1 MYTEPLENFDILI
14 CPFIP
19 FGTCGWGLQLHTAII
34 AVWHFILA
42 VSQYVIIS
50 RSIEYLSEFDFKGM
64 SHAFWCYLLVPQ
76 LEIYV

>member
-19 FGTCGWGLQLHTAII
+19 FGTWGSQLHTAII
-34 AVWHFILA
+34 AVWHFLLIIG
-42 VSQYVIIS
+42 QYVVIS
-50 RSIEYLSEFDFKGM
+50 RSVEHLPDFDFEGM
-64 SHAFWCYLLVPQ
+64 SHAFWCYLSVPQ